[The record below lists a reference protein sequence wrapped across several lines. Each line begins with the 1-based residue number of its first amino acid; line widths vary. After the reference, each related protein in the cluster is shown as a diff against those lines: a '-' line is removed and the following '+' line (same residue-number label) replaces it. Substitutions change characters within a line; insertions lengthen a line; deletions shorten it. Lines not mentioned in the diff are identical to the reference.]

1 MAKKFTVNNKIS
13 ISEELHLQKIKL
25 QDHSV
30 LYDLMKRI
38 YPPAYIDYW
47 KDDGEW
53 YVNDLYNIKNLG
65 KELLEENS
73 DYFFVH
79 LEKKIIGIIRIVYGL
94 DTHYEKDDNYVK
106 LHRLYLD
113 QTIQNKG
120 LGYKIMTWLIE
131 SSKEKGYKNLWLE
144 VMEQQQQALH
154 FYQKLDFYEV
164 DKVLIDFPLVFDE
177 YRGMFKM
184 VKRL

>member
-1 MAKKFTVNNKIS
+1 MAKKFTDNNKIP
-13 ISEELHLQKIKL
+13 ISKELHLQKIKL

-47 KDDGEW
+47 KDDGVW
-53 YVNDLYNIKNLG
+53 YVNDLYNKENFE
-65 KELLEENS
+65 KELTEEKS
-73 DYFFVH
+73 DYFFVV
-79 LEKKIIGIIRIVYGL
+79 LEDHIIGIIRIVYGIN
-94 DTHYEKDDNYVK
+94 TYYKTDDNYVK

-120 LGYKIMTWLIE
+120 LGYKIMIWLIE

-144 VMEQQQQALH
+144 VMEKQHQALH
-154 FYQKLDFYEV
+154 FYQKLGFYEV

-184 VKRL
+184 VKNI

>member
-25 QDHSV
+25 QDYSV
-30 LYDLMKRI
+30 LYGVMKKI

-47 KDDGEW
+47 KDDGVW
-53 YVNDLYNIKNLG
+53 YVNDLYNKENFK
-65 KELLEENS
+65 KELTEEKA
-73 DYFFVH
+73 DYFFVV
-79 LEKKIIGIIRIVYGL
+79 LEDHIIGIIRIVYGINT
-94 DTHYEKDDNYVK
+94 DYKTDDNYVK

-120 LGYKIMTWLIE
+120 LGYKIMIWLIE
-131 SSKEKGYKNLWLE
+131 SSEEKGYKNLWLE
-144 VMEQQQQALH
+144 VMEKQQQALY
-154 FYQKLDFYEV
+154 FYEKLGFYEV

-184 VKRL
+184 VTNI